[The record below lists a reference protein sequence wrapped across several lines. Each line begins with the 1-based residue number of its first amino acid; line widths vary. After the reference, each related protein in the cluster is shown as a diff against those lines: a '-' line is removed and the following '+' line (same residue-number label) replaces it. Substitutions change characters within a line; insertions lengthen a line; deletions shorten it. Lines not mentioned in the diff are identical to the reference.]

1 MTICPKSTIK
11 RKGSSTTTHSSVE
24 PYNGTLDCI
33 KSKEWMSL
41 TFLWH
46 RKQLSII
53 LTKDEL
59 RIIKDTDTAEIMV
72 EVYGKTNSLEWIL
85 TVVLS

>member
-33 KSKEWMSL
+33 KSKVM
-41 TFLWH
+41 
-46 RKQLSII
+46 
-53 LTKDEL
+53 DEPHL
-59 RIIKDTDTAEIMV
+59 PVA
-72 EVYGKTNSLEWIL
+72 
-85 TVVLS
+85 

>member
-1 MTICPKSTIK
+1 
-11 RKGSSTTTHSSVE
+11 
-24 PYNGTLDCI
+24 
-33 KSKEWMSL
+33 MSL